1 MSIPEELWSSASLER
16 VPPDPPFWIDELADA
31 VEEQRLLS
39 MGVLEKMEEEKVGF
53 KKLPTRFVRD
63 WRVKPRPDLP
73 NSPKQFLRRS
83 RLVAREYAV
92 DRRDDVH
99 SPATG
104 GQTLRLLPII
114 YLTKKMEEKSGG
126 EPYWLGSMD
135 VKDAFL
141 QVPQEEPTQVQTAR
155 GYYEVKR
162 NLPGQRLGA
171 KAWFDYFTDWL
182 KERGFKFSDI
192 NPCLGRKD
200 EQMMV
205 LIHVDDVMYVST
217 KDYMEN
223 TFLPGIRKRFD
234 ISEQRLS
241 DNGTTFTFLR
251 RTYEQVMSAPTT
263 GSLKRLG
270 KLVGYLK
277 GTIGQYSLLPYP
289 DPGHGHSTR
298 STTTGWL
305 LETFTDSDWSGAKG
319 HRRSTSAAIHMLN
332 GAVMLASSRGQK
344 SVSLSSAEAE
354 LNVLV
359 SGAADGIYLRRCLEF
374 LVEEEVMHYCLVDNS
389 AALHLCHRKGPGKLR
404 HIAGKLLWIQDMVA
418 QGGLEVKAVGTVS
431 NVADLGTKPLP
442 KARVNL
448 FLHWCQTYNGNGER
462 IGQEEHYNLEERAV
476 NKSKIQRLAK
486 LLNRIL
492 LLEGLEHVAGE
503 RGEVDMTTPTEQHS
517 GWMKLLIVL

>member
-1 MSIPEELWSSASLER
+1 M
-16 VPPDPPFWIDELADA
+16 PPDPPFWIDDLADA

-39 MGVLEKMEEEKVGF
+39 MGVLEKMEKEKVGF
-53 KKLPTRFVRD
+53 KKLTTRFVRD
-63 WRVKPRPDLP
+63 WRVKPRPDLAS
-73 NSPKQFLRRS
+73 SPKQFFGRS

-114 YLTKKMEEKSGG
+114 YLTKMMEEKSGG
-126 EPYWLGSMD
+126 EPYWLGLMD

-141 QVPQEEPTQVQTAR
+141 QVPEEEPTQVQTAR

-205 LIHVDDVMYVST
+205 LIHVDDVIYVST

-223 TFLPGIRKRFD
+223 TFLPDIRKRFD
-234 ISEQRLS
+234 ISEQHVS

-251 RTYEQVMSAPTT
+251 RIYEQVKEGLKILPGKYAESMVEQYEEKMGRVKIQKLPCGPEMLEFDGTTLLNGELSSMYRSLVGCGIYLSQERMDISFTIKELASSMSVPTT
-263 GSLKRLG
+263 GSLKKLG

-277 GTIGQYSLLPYP
+277 DTMGQYSLLPYP

-344 SVSLSSAEAE
+344 SVSLNSAEAE

-359 SGAADGIYLRRCLEF
+359 SGATDGIYLKRCLE
-374 LVEEEVMHYCLVDNS
+374 
-389 AALHLCHRKGPGKLR
+389 
-404 HIAGKLLWIQDMVA
+404 
-418 QGGLEVKAVGTVS
+418 
-431 NVADLGTKPLP
+431 
-442 KARVNL
+442 
-448 FLHWCQTYNGNGER
+448 
-462 IGQEEHYNLEERAV
+462 
-476 NKSKIQRLAK
+476 
-486 LLNRIL
+486 
-492 LLEGLEHVAGE
+492 
-503 RGEVDMTTPTEQHS
+503 
-517 GWMKLLIVL
+517 